1 MLAYLRD
8 FLISLIDIAKNPE
21 FAPVFNLKMAL
32 ALKVLLEVLET
43 DEIQQ
48 KVKDYEMALSYIW
61 KILLNICQ

>member
-43 DEIQQ
+43 EEI
-48 KVKDYEMALSYIW
+48 
-61 KILLNICQ
+61 